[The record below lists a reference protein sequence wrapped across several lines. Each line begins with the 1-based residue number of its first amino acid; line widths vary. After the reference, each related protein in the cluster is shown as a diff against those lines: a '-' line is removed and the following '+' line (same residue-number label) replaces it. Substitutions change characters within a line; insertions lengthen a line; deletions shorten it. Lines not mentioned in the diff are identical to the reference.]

1 MKKIIFVLLLAL
13 ITPLCVFAQADKV
26 NEDLI
31 KAKAEFASAESQLKN
46 LAAKN
51 TSVEAELKAIIGSH
65 AVLKETALDARRDIT
80 NRERA
85 ENFIYQTLTYRLED
99 LYEDLYN
106 LKKKNEA
113 VYYEAYKICNHLYW
127 IELDSDALNLYGIQN
142 AVERQ
147 FPFLEVHD
155 VTWLQENDPKK

>member
-31 KAKAEFASAESQLKN
+31 KAKAEFARAESQLEN

-51 TSVEAELKAIIGSH
+51 TSVGAELKAIISGH

-80 NRERA
+80 DRHSA